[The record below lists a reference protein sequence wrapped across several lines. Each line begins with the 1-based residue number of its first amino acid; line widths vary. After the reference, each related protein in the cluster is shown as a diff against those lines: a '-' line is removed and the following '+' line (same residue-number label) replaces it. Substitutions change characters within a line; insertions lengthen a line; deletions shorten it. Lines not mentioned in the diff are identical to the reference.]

1 MFILKQTNILKFGLI
16 SLVMIAILFLS
27 YVIVGFIGIQ
37 NIMEP
42 YPYGTFFTWIII
54 LLSVFYRFTFL
65 VLTFGVFLGLINVYE
80 WHWIFALL
88 FTLPGFLFMF
98 PKKIRNFRMKSN
110 SKNKN
115 SEATSNFSKS
125 SFQSK
130 PKNND
135 IIEGDYEIIKDNKN
149 KEK

>member
-65 VLTFGVFLGLINVYE
+65 VWSLLYK
-80 WHWIFALL
+80 IFAISLRWYA
-88 FTLPGFLFMF
+88 TLSL
-98 PKKIRNFRMKSN
+98 
-110 SKNKN
+110 
-115 SEATSNFSKS
+115 A
-125 SFQSK
+125 
-130 PKNND
+130 
-135 IIEGDYEIIKDNKN
+135 
-149 KEK
+149 

>member
-98 PKKIRNFRMKSN
+98 PKIIRNFKLKLRYIF
-110 SKNKN
+110 KN
-115 SEATSNFSKS
+115 
-125 SFQSK
+125 
-130 PKNND
+130 
-135 IIEGDYEIIKDNKN
+135 
-149 KEK
+149 